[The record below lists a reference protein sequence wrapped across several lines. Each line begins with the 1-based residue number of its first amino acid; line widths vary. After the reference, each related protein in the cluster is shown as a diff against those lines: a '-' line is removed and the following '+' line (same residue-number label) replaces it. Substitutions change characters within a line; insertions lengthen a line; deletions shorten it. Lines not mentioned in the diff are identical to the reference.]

1 MKKNLLWS
9 IVGLLGVTLAS
20 CSGTDSADS
29 AYVSVQLED
38 SQMWSLLDVAN
49 GEIVMNDEFFAP
61 SSGVVNGSFF
71 VESDNGKFDL
81 YNLKDTKN
89 KLNRSSFSTVTNFS
103 PEGYAIVRVE
113 DEPWQIISTD
123 GTVVATLDKS
133 LSVLSGF
140 SNEGLAQIANKDGM
154 VGYVNTKGETPIK
167 PRYKVGTIFSDGIAF
182 VLTKQEG
189 DHNYFSAINPAGES
203 VFTFSDAKYSEIGL
217 YNEGHAFAVEGDHSV
232 LLDKTGKKVMTV
244 CQGTNIG
251 NLSYSKGNIIYYDGQ
266 FYGVKSTEDKI
277 LIRAKYQRLKFQSD
291 GKLIAVNN
299 NGKYGV
305 ITVED
310 EIETPFDY
318 DVLEYLAPGRYITKS
333 GNVNV
338 LIDSKGKE
346 VCDKA
351 FASYSN
357 RSSSASENNLTSLIS
372 ADNNKSFESE
382 FSNEDSSWGSAL
394 NLMNLGDWTSESS
407 SFGGSG
413 SSGDFDLGYVHMG
426 KNEGLVDGKYKII
439 MEVTSVDG
447 NVIKG
452 HTYYP
457 SVIEKY
463 GDSPKA
469 YMPFT
474 GEFGIG
480 DMAYFSLTVASPT
493 DSSYEEN
500 WFVNDVGGYMMG
512 TISASNGKSMTVV
525 FQ

>member
-89 KLNRSSFSTVTNFS
+89 KLNRSSFSTVTNFN

-133 LSVLSGF
+133 LNVLSGF

-346 VCDKA
+346 MCDKA

-372 ADNNKSFESE
+372 ADNNKSLESE
-382 FSNEDSSWGSAL
+382 LNHNSDMSASAL
-394 NLMNLGDWTSESS
+394 SLMNLNDWISS
-407 SFGGSG
+407 AS
-413 SSGDFDLGYVHMG
+413 
-426 KNEGLVDGKYKII
+426 NEP
-439 MEVTSVDG
+439 T
-447 NVIKG
+447 
-452 HTYYP
+452 
-457 SVIEKY
+457 
-463 GDSPKA
+463 A
-469 YMPFT
+469 
-474 GEFGIG
+474 
-480 DMAYFSLTVASPT
+480 T
-493 DSSYEEN
+493 DSSMFFETDESYRNNMMFSDDVPNPDENPYIWLSEQKVNPADVMNLSKYELRILRNAIYAIHGHKFKSADLTKHFSQFSWYVPLGDMSGTLSDLEREN
-500 WFVNDVGGYMMG
+500 IDFIKAYE
-512 TISASNGKSMTVV
+512 
-525 FQ
+525 